1 MNQKILKNYKKK
13 FPFKLATTSYII
25 PDKII
30 PNVNFL
36 SPFFDEIELLLFE
49 SPKENNIPE
58 REEIDSLREIS
69 IQVGISYN
77 IHLPID
83 VFLGDENKETR
94 QRGVSMIKR
103 VIRQTLPLEPS
114 FYTLHLDLRDAYIED
129 IVPWKYR
136 IIESLKGI
144 MEMGVEAKR
153 ISIETLSYPF
163 EWIED
168 ILYKFNFSVCLD
180 IGHILF
186 YKKSLKDYLNRYL
199 SRADILH
206 LHGYK
211 NGVDHLGIDR
221 LSEGDLELIFSYLKE
236 YKGIV
241 SIEVFSLKELR
252 KSLRVLEGK
261 WVKN

>member
-1 MNQKILKNYKKK
+1 M
-13 FPFKLATTSYII
+13 T
-25 PDKII
+25 
-30 PNVNFL
+30 FL
-36 SPFFDEIELLLFE
+36 SPFFDEIELVFFE
-49 SPKENNIPE
+49 SPKEDNIPE
-58 REEIDSLREIS
+58 REEVHSLREIS
-69 IQVGISYN
+69 LHERIGYN

-83 VFLGDENKETR
+83 IFLGDENKETR

-114 FYTLHLDLRDAYIED
+114 FYTLHLDLRDACVKN
-129 IVPWKYR
+129 IVAWKDR
-136 IIESLKGI
+136 IIESLKEI
-144 MEMGVEAKR
+144 METGVETKR

-168 ILYKFNFSVCLD
+168 ILDRFNFSVCLD

-186 YKKSLKDYLNRYL
+186 YKQGLKDYLNRYL
-199 SRADILH
+199 PQANILH

-211 NGVDHLGIDR
+211 NGRDHLSIDR